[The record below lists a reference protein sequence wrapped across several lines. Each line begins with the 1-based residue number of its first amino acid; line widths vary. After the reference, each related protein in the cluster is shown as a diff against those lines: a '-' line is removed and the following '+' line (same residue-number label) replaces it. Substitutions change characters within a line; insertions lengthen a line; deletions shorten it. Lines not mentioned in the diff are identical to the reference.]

1 MEDPSTK
8 VWALWAWWVRRTKL
22 QNAAGNQEHK
32 VIESCQQESGNV
44 AIEGQKRTSFPERSR
59 TFNRRECSRKP
70 QPSRTLDNALFSNYL
85 NPCLVNPLQWI
96 PGRKARTTSDS
107 LAVSP
112 TTETSKYTFPSA
124 ETCRH
129 VSSFNLFHLHKI
141 KKIEVKIQIGIELPG
156 LRKRERR
163 GRLGYRSRLRERRSL
178 DETTQLKKVGGGLF
192 SWSSRI
198 RWRPRRWTANTWVT
212 CTGGTSSHFCS
223 NPEKSRSRLKIFTL
237 NFVNLKSGIR

>member
-1 MEDPSTK
+1 MLWKIVVEKKMFWFACLKSSQPEENNCEDAAFLREGG

-112 TTETSKYTFPSA
+112 TPETSKYISISWNL
-124 ETCRH
+124 
-129 VSSFNLFHLHKI
+129 SSRLLIQPFSHLHTRLP
-141 KKIEVKIQIGIELPG
+141 EL
-156 LRKRERR
+156 
-163 GRLGYRSRLRERRSL
+163 
-178 DETTQLKKVGGGLF
+178 T
-192 SWSSRI
+192 
-198 RWRPRRWTANTWVT
+198 RWATVPR
-212 CTGGTSSHFCS
+212 
-223 NPEKSRSRLKIFTL
+223 
-237 NFVNLKSGIR
+237 